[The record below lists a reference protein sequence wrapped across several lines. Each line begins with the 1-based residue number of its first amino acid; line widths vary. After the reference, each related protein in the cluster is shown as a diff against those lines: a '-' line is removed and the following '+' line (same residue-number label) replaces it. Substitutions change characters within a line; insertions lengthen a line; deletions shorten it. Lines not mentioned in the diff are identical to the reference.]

1 MAVPSVATYSAAAKK
16 DANDA
21 FLALI
26 DAGSGAGKIRIRSAS
41 DTLLA
46 EIALNDPGGTV
57 NAGTGVL
64 TLSIAGPDSSANAT
78 GTAAYCEICDS
89 DNTVHLSIPAQQGTV
104 AVSGKIVMNTL
115 SIVSGGPVEIVSAT
129 IG

>member
-1 MAVPSVATYSAAAKK
+1 MAVPSVATYSTAAKK

-26 DAGSGAGKIRIRSAS
+26 DAGSGAGKIRVRSSA

-46 EIALNDPGGTV
+46 EIALNDPAGTV

-104 AVSGKIVMNTL
+104 AVSGKIVFNTL